1 MRTVIILLFIFNV
14 FSASAQLY
22 QTETYPKGYFRN
34 PLDIPISLSGNFG
47 ELRPNHYHMG
57 LDIRTNKVE
66 NLSVRAAADG
76 YIARIKVEPGG
87 FGRAI
92 YVNHPNGYT
101 TLYAHLNT
109 FFPALEQYVKEQQYQ
124 RESWSIYIELPPTMF
139 PVKKG
144 DFIARSGSTGG
155 SQAPHLHF
163 EVRRTVDDV
172 NINPM
177 LLGLP
182 LADNTRPVVLR
193 LGIYDRTKS
202 TYEQSPRIL
211 PVKKQGNNFII
222 SSATI
227 QVSSPK
233 ISFAIGAYDTH
244 SGSTNQNGI
253 FETILYD
260 NGNVAGGFKMNN
272 ISYEGTRSL
281 NAHIDYRL
289 RSAGGAYLQHL
300 SRLPGYRNSIY
311 RTLPN
316 DGIIDVSDGEEHA
329 IRIEVL
335 DGYGNKSELKFV
347 VKYNGAKTV
356 TPELPGKMFYPM
368 MVDGF
373 ETTDC
378 EFFIGENTLYDS
390 AHINYSKTN
399 SLDPAGVSLVHKIGS
414 PSIPIADSL
423 VVRIRPSRELSSE
436 EANHI
441 IMKRISGSRT
451 EVQKV
456 EWNNGMAKASFREF
470 GNFQLMLDLEEPV
483 IVPVGFRDGSDLSKA
498 SRIVIAVKDNFN
510 EFKNFRAELD
520 GKWLRFTN
528 DKGRS
533 FIYHFD
539 EKCPRGNHVLKVT
552 VEDEAGN
559 RGEKNF
565 NFRF

>member
-1 MRTVIILLFIFNV
+1 MRTVFIL
-14 FSASAQLY
+14 FSFLAATSAQAQLY

-57 LDIRTNKVE
+57 LDLKTNKVE
-66 NLSVRAAADG
+66 NLTVRAAAAG
-76 YIARIKVEPGG
+76 YIARIKIEPGG
-87 FGRAI
+87 FGKAI
-92 YVNHPNGYT
+92 YINHPNGYT

-124 RESWSIYIELPPTMF
+124 RESWSIYIELPPNLF

-144 DFIARSGSTGG
+144 DFIARSGNTGG

-163 EVRRTVDDV
+163 EVRRTADEV

-182 LADNTRPVVLR
+182 LADNTRPVILR

-211 PVKKQGNNFII
+211 PAKKQGNNFII
-222 SSATI
+222 SASAI

-253 FETILYD
+253 FEAVLYD
-260 NGNVAGGFKMNN
+260 DGNLAGGFRMNN
-272 ISYEGTRSL
+272 ISYEGTRGL
-281 NAHIDYRL
+281 NAHIDYKL
-289 RSAGGAYLQHL
+289 RSVGGAYLQHL
-300 SRLPGYRNSIY
+300 SRLAGYRNSIY
-311 RTLPN
+311 RTLPE
-316 DGIIDVSDGEEHA
+316 DGVLDISDGKEHA
-329 IRIEVL
+329 IRIDVS
-335 DGYGNKSELKFV
+335 DGYGNKSELNFL
-347 VKYNGAKTV
+347 VKYNGV
-356 TPELPGKMFYPM
+356 TPPAAALPGKMFYPM

-373 ETTDC
+373 ETSDC

-399 SLDPAGVSLVHKIGS
+399 SLDPAGISPVHKIGT
-414 PSIPIADSL
+414 PSIPIADAV
-423 VVRIRPSRELSSE
+423 VVRIRPSRELTTE
-436 EANHI
+436 EMKHT
-441 IMKRISGSRT
+441 IMKRTSGTRT

-470 GNFQLMLDLEEPV
+470 GNFQLMLDMEEPS
-483 IVPVGFRDGSDLSKA
+483 IVPVGFKDGSDLSKA
-498 SRIVIAVKDNFN
+498 SRIVITVKDNFSR
-510 EFKNFRAELD
+510 FKNFRAELD

-533 FIYHFD
+533 FIYYFD
-539 EKCPRGNHVLKVT
+539 EKCPKGNHSLKVS

-559 RGEKNF
+559 KTEKIF
-565 NFRF
+565 NFKS